1 LIRIGVRCVVAAGWA
16 VEDGPAMQFA
26 TRFYQRLLAG
36 ERFIDAVGAARR
48 AAWQAR
54 PAGNTWA
61 AYQCYGDPDWRYAD
75 AAAAPV
81 AQATLLPQ
89 VASAPALALV
99 LENEA
104 LEARYSVSSGKD
116 SAARRLR
123 VLNQLQARH
132 GADWGAIGAV
142 AEAFGLAYAE
152 CGDLD
157 AAIDWYRRAV
167 AANDGSASLKAA
179 EQLCNQLARRG
190 GARPETERAQ
200 ARADIGE
207 ALDRLQVLVMLQPTV
222 ERELLLGSANKRLAL
237 VEPGSAG
244 LDAASRSAQ
253 HYRRAQELV
262 RAGQGE
268 DLYYPAVNTIAA
280 EVRVRVQEGAAAAP
294 LDAAGVEAARQGLQ
308 ERLARSPDFWSLAGP
323 IEMRWLDAVS
333 RHRLAEQKP
342 TIEQAFVELAQRA
355 PARRMWASVHDQA
368 RFVLEPY
375 AAKAS
380 GAERAAAQALLKQ
393 LKALAG

>member
-1 LIRIGVRCVVAAGWA
+1 
-16 VEDGPAMQFA
+16 
-26 TRFYQRLLAG
+26 
-36 ERFIDAVGAARR
+36 
-48 AAWQAR
+48 
-54 PAGNTWA
+54 
-61 AYQCYGDPDWRYAD
+61 
-75 AAAAPV
+75 V
-81 AQATLLPQ
+81 AQATPVPQ

-116 SAARRLR
+116 SHARRLR
-123 VLNQLQARH
+123 VLKQLAARH
-132 GADWGAIGAV
+132 GGEWGGIGAV
-142 AEAFGLAYAE
+142 AEAFGLAYTE

-190 GARPETERAQ
+190 GARPEAERAL
-200 ARADIGE
+200 ARADIDE
-207 ALDRLQVLVMLQPTV
+207 AVVRLQHLVAMQATV

-237 VEPGSAG
+237 VEPGAAG
-244 LDAASRSAQ
+244 IDAASRSAQ
-253 HYRRAQELV
+253 HYQRALEMV
-262 RAGQGE
+262 RAGLGG

-280 EVRVRVQEGAAAAP
+280 DLRVRVQRGAAAAP
-294 LDAAGVEAARQGLQ
+294 LDAAAVEAARHGLQ
-308 ERLARSPDFWSLAGP
+308 ARLASTPDFWALAGP

-333 RHRLAEQKP
+333 RHRLAEARP

-375 AAKAS
+375 AAKAG
-380 GAERAAAQALLKQ
+380 GAERAAALALLKQ
-393 LKALAG
+393 LKALAA